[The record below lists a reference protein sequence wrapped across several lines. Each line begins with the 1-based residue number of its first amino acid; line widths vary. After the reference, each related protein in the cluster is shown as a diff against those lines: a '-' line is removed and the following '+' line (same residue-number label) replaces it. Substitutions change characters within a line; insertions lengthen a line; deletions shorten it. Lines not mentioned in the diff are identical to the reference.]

1 MRAGI
6 DVHQVEALGNGAGGR
21 GLSRGRAAINGDDVE
36 SRTVWHIQ
44 LSKAVKGEATRT
56 DSAKWLL
63 RLARRVLDADHA
75 EEVPPF
81 AAADHA
87 EVVPPLV
94 CEQGG
99 LTSVSTVLSWRTC
112 RVFAADHVEVVPPLV
127 CKQGGLTSVSTVLP
141 RRARRVFAADHA
153 EVVPSL
159 VCEQGGLTSVST
171 VLPRRARRV
180 LDAAC
185 RAVTCGHGT
194 QGYNNKPRPTTAQLN
209 LRWFSAESGAHRV
222 VGREW

>member
-1 MRAGI
+1 MRASI
-6 DVHQVEALGNGAGGR
+6 DVHQVESFGNGAGGR
-21 GLSRGRAAINGDDVE
+21 GLSRGCAAINGDDVE

-87 EVVPPLV
+87 EVVPP
-94 CEQGG
+94 
-99 LTSVSTVLSWRTC
+99 
-112 RVFAADHVEVVPPLV
+112 FAAADHAEVVPPLV

-153 EVVPSL
+153 EVVPPFAAADHAEVVPPFAAADHAEVVPPL
-159 VCEQGGLTSVST
+159 VCKQGGLTSVST

-194 QGYNNKPRPTTAQLN
+194 QGHNNKPRPTTAQPSLV
-209 LRWFSAESGAHRV
+209 FG
-222 VGREW
+222 